1 MNLIDRETEIIIHGF
16 DPIAEPL
23 KPDKSLIDFATFI
36 EDLEI
41 EKRPYYLGP
50 STKEEALNGAKEFFN
65 RHFKL
70 CKIPYKGNIRN
81 KIDVAAL
88 RHLPGTELPLK
99 FHNSFIRYIDPLSLP
114 VSFTSQ
120 DLATCMVVENVT
132 LLDNPYFKSNMK
144 LSFKEIILPPQITE
158 LTESSYVNE
167 VTHTQLAYIKGIIKN
182 YYNSEVLS
190 IFLETLNNYESS
202 KQQTILPLQIALR
215 LTELYQEIYMLEEQ
229 SKGIKE
235 YDKED
240 LIDGTKYTE
249 SILKAY
255 GLFTEYVLG
264 SPALK
269 KYILNSIQ
277 NIFNGTL
284 QLEELLDE
292 FELTTS
298 SVANDNR
305 VRKVLS
311 I

>member
-1 MNLIDRETEIIIHGF
+1 
-16 DPIAEPL
+16 
-23 KPDKSLIDFATFI
+23 
-36 EDLEI
+36 
-41 EKRPYYLGP
+41 
-50 STKEEALNGAKEFFN
+50 
-65 RHFKL
+65 
-70 CKIPYKGNIRN
+70 
-81 KIDVAAL
+81 
-88 RHLPGTELPLK
+88 
-99 FHNSFIRYIDPLSLP
+99 
-114 VSFTSQ
+114 
-120 DLATCMVVENVT
+120 
-132 LLDNPYFKSNMK
+132 
-144 LSFKEIILPPQITE
+144 
-158 LTESSYVNE
+158 
-167 VTHTQLAYIKGIIKN
+167 
-182 YYNSEVLS
+182 
-190 IFLETLNNYESS
+190 
-202 KQQTILPLQIALR
+202 
-215 LTELYQEIYMLEEQ
+215 MLEEQ

-292 FELTTS
+292 FELTSS